1 MAVATCPGCDED
13 IQIAG
18 KARLG
23 QTIIC
28 TRCGARLEV
37 IAVNPLELDW
47 AFDESEDLEEEYDDF
62 DDFDY
67 EEEDE
72 EFEDFEYEEMEDE
85 E

>member
-13 IQIAG
+13 VQIG
-18 KARLG
+18 ARAKLG

-28 TRCGARLEV
+28 SRCGARLEV
-37 IAVNPLELDW
+37 IAVSPLELDW
-47 AFDESEDLEEEYDDF
+47 AFDESEDLEDDSE
-62 DDFDY
+62 DSDE

-72 EFEDFEYEEMEDE
+72 ELEDLEHEEVEDE

>member
-18 KARLG
+18 RARLG

-28 TRCGARLEV
+28 NRCGARLEV

-47 AFDESEDLEEEYDDF
+47 AFDESEDLEEDYDDF

-67 EEEDE
+67 EEEE
-72 EFEDFEYEEMEDE
+72 EFEDFEELEDE